1 MSHSIDRAN
10 LLSNLDAQYEP
21 IFSSINYAL
30 STIQAELSQ
39 AQGSYVE
46 KQREINAYYDALEE
60 KERAENI
67 ISKGAPT
74 L

>member
-1 MSHSIDRAN
+1 MSHSIEREN
-10 LLSNLDAQYEP
+10 LLRDLDALYEP
-21 IFSSINYAL
+21 IFNSINADISAL
-30 STIQAELSQ
+30 QLELSQ
-39 AQGSYVE
+39 AQGSFVE

-60 KERAENI
+60 KERAEDV